1 MGLNPSWSLVKC
13 WLSSSARPPANGK
26 KVLKVYELEKK
37 YLEVKAKRTL
47 LLRQGL
53 SKSDGEMAKLLEQE
67 QALLAA
73 LNNFWGSGR

>member
-1 MGLNPSWSLVKC
+1 MGTNPRWCVVRYWLN
-13 WLSSSARPPANGK
+13 SARPPANEK

-37 YLEVKAKRTL
+37 YLEVQAERTS
-47 LLRQGL
+47 LLREGL
-53 SKSDGEMAKLLEQE
+53 SKNDGKVAKLLEQE